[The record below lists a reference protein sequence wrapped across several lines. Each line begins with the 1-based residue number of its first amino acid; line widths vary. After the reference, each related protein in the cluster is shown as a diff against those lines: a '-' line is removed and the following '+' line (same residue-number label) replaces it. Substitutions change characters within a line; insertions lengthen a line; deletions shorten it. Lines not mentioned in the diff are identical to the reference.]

1 MHLIFERHIILTMKQ
16 RLFFVIFLLVSV
28 TLTAQTDA
36 PFEKEIVNFEKAD
49 SMNPPKKQ
57 QVLFIGS
64 SSFRLWSDFSARFK
78 DYAVIN
84 RGFGGAELS
93 DITYYAH
100 RILIPYRP
108 SKVFIYGG
116 ENDIGHD
123 QSAEQVFKEFVELF
137 NLVSKELPN
146 TRFYY
151 ISAKPSPSRLKYKSQ
166 LEDFNKKV
174 SAFIKKQPCNWTFID
189 VYHPMLSQDGSPK
202 ADIFL
207 ADKLHMNSKGYD
219 IWEKLIREHM

>member
-1 MHLIFERHIILTMKQ
+1 MKK
-16 RLFFVIFLLVSV
+16 RLFFVIFSLVSAR
-28 TLTAQTDA
+28 LTAQTA
-36 PFEKEIVNFEKAD
+36 GPFEKEIINFEKAD

-64 SSFRLWSDFSARFK
+64 SSFRLWSDFSVRFK
-78 DYAVIN
+78 DDAVIN
-84 RGFGGAELS
+84 RGFGGSELS
-93 DITYYAH
+93 DITLYAH

-116 ENDIGHD
+116 ENDISHD
-123 QSAEQVFKEFVELF
+123 QSAAQVFKKFVELY

-151 ISAKPSPSRLKYKSQ
+151 ISPKLSPSRLKYRAQ

-189 VYHPMLSQDGSPK
+189 VYHPMLSADGSTK
-202 ADIFL
+202 AELFL
-207 ADKLHMNSKGYD
+207 SDKLHMTSKGYD

>member
-1 MHLIFERHIILTMKQ
+1 MKEKLLFIIFL
-16 RLFFVIFLLVSV
+16 FVIT
-28 TLTAQTDA
+28 TLTAQTTG
-36 PFEKEIVNFEKAD
+36 PFEKEIISFEKAD
-49 SMNPPKKQ
+49 SINPPKKQ

-64 SSFRLWSDFSARFK
+64 SSFRLWSDFSERFK

-84 RGFGGAELS
+84 RGFGGSELS
-93 DITYYAH
+93 DITLYAH

-116 ENDIGHD
+116 ENDISHD
-123 QSAEQVFKEFVELF
+123 QSAAQVFKEFMELF

-151 ISAKPSPSRLKYKSQ
+151 ISPKLSPSRLKYKAQ

-189 VYHPMLSQDGSPK
+189 VYHPMLSKDGSPQ

-207 ADKLHMNSKGYD
+207 PDKLHMNSKGYD
-219 IWEKLIREHM
+219 IWEKLIRAYM